1 MLEQLK
7 KYWAKVGE
15 HPFLKH
21 LFIIVCVLLV
31 LGVAT
36 HLLLLLGTRHSAHRT
51 VPDLTGIPLEEA
63 LGEARRQG
71 LEIIVNDS
79 LYVPAYDGGVVL
91 DQLPEKGVGVKPGRT
106 VYVTINSYR
115 QKMVTVPYVAGRS
128 LRQAKNMLEVAG
140 LGIEQIV
147 YRPDLAT
154 NYVLEEYAD
163 GKRISEKSR
172 VQLEAGSGVTL
183 YVGESGSVSTL
194 VPKTVGLH
202 LQQAKSRL
210 WELGLN
216 IGKISFDEGINLLN
230 QREARVYLQ
239 MPSAG
244 SRARLGAKVDLKL
257 TLDAAKVTAQSAA
270 ADKEMIKAA
279 EELRRLDAETAD
291 SLARV
296 RLDSL
301 ANRPV
306 EAEPVI
312 DDGLFPDEET
322 VEDEFF
328 Q

>member
-91 DQLPEKGVGVKPGRT
+91 DQLPEKGVGVKPGRK

-115 QKMVTVPYVAGRS
+115 QKMVTVPLCRRPFAAPGQEYARSGRP
-128 LRQAKNMLEVAG
+128 
-140 LGIEQIV
+140 GIEQIV

-163 GKRISEKSR
+163 GKRVSEKSR

-183 YVGESGSVSTL
+183 YVGRA
-194 VPKTVGLH
+194 VPFRH
-202 LQQAKSRL
+202 SC
-210 WELGLN
+210 
-216 IGKISFDEGINLLN
+216 
-230 QREARVYLQ
+230 
-239 MPSAG
+239 
-244 SRARLGAKVDLKL
+244 
-257 TLDAAKVTAQSAA
+257 
-270 ADKEMIKAA
+270 
-279 EELRRLDAETAD
+279 RRPWGFT
-291 SLARV
+291 S
-296 RLDSL
+296 
-301 ANRPV
+301 NRPKAV
-306 EAEPVI
+306 CGSWGSTSARSPSTRES
-312 DDGLFPDEET
+312 T
-322 VEDEFF
+322 C
-328 Q
+328 

>member
-7 KYWAKVGE
+7 KYWVKVGE

-216 IGKISFDEGINLLN
+216 VGKIDFDEGINLLN
-230 QREARVYLQ
+230 QKDARVYVQ
-239 MPSAG
+239 VPTAERSAALG
-244 SRARLGAKVDLKL
+244 SRVDLKL
-257 TLDAAKVTAQSAA
+257 TLDEKKLAQHRATAEKQAR
-270 ADKEMIKAA
+270 EAA
-279 EELRRLDAETAD
+279 EERLRLERERAD
-291 SLARV
+291 SLAQ
-296 RLDSL
+296 
-301 ANRPV
+301 
-306 EAEPVI
+306 AEFEQAAAAGEEQPEI
-312 DDGLFPDEET
+312 LPATDNDG
-322 VEDEFF
+322 FF
-328 Q
+328 D

>member
-7 KYWAKVGE
+7 KYWAKICE
-15 HPFLKH
+15 RPLLKH
-21 LFIIVCVLLV
+21 FLIIVVVLLV
-31 LGVAT
+31 LGISA
-36 HLLLLLGTRHSAHRT
+36 HLLLLLGTRHSAQRT
-51 VPDLTGIPLEEA
+51 VPDLTGISLEEA

-91 DQLPEKGVGVKPGRT
+91 DQLPEKGVGVKPGRK
-106 VYVTINSYR
+106 VYVTINSYK
-115 QKMVTVPYVAGRS
+115 QKMVEVPYVAGRS

-140 LGIEQIV
+140 LGIKELI
-147 YRPDLAT
+147 YRPDMAT

-163 GKRISEKSR
+163 GKRISNKSR
-172 VQLEAGSGVTL
+172 IQLEVGSGVTL
-183 YVGESGSVSTL
+183 HVGESGYVSTI

-239 MPSAG
+239 TPSAG
-244 SRARLGAKVDLKL
+244 SRVRLGTKIDLKL

-270 ADKEMIKAA
+270 ADKNMLKAA
-279 EELRRLDAETAD
+279 EELRRLDQAAAD

-301 ANRPV
+301 ANRPL

-322 VEDEFF
+322 TEDEFF

>member
-1 MLEQLK
+1 MTTSGSGASLPSCTRQVKRAELLAPAGDPASLEAALTHGADAVYLGASAFGARANAGFDEGSLQDALNL
-7 KYWAKVGE
+7 A
-15 HPFLKH
+15 H
-21 LFIIVCVLLV
+21 L
-31 LGVAT
+31 
-36 HLLLLLGTRHSAHRT
+36 H
-51 VPDLTGIPLEEA
+51 
-63 LGEARRQG
+63 
-71 LEIIVNDS
+71 
-79 LYVPAYDGGVVL
+79 
-91 DQLPEKGVGVKPGRT
+91 GRK

-163 GKRISEKSR
+163 GKRVSEKSR

-239 MPSAG
+239 TPSAG
-244 SRARLGAKVDLKL
+244 SRARLKFTGYHLRQVNG
-257 TLDAAKVTAQSAA
+257 
-270 ADKEMIKAA
+270 MI
-279 EELRRLDAETAD
+279 TD
-291 SLARV
+291 S
-296 RLDSL
+296 
-301 ANRPV
+301 
-306 EAEPVI
+306 
-312 DDGLFPDEET
+312 F
-322 VEDEFF
+322 
-328 Q
+328 

>member
-7 KYWAKVGE
+7 KYWVKVGE

-163 GKRISEKSR
+163 GKRISEK
-172 VQLEAGSGVTL
+172 
-183 YVGESGSVSTL
+183 
-194 VPKTVGLH
+194 
-202 LQQAKSRL
+202 
-210 WELGLN
+210 
-216 IGKISFDEGINLLN
+216 
-230 QREARVYLQ
+230 
-239 MPSAG
+239 
-244 SRARLGAKVDLKL
+244 
-257 TLDAAKVTAQSAA
+257 AAYSSKRAA
-270 ADKEMIKAA
+270 ASPFTSGRAVPFRHSC
-279 EELRRLDAETAD
+279 RRPWGFT
-291 SLARV
+291 S
-296 RLDSL
+296 
-301 ANRPV
+301 NRPKAV
-306 EAEPVI
+306 CGSWGSTSARSPSTRES
-312 DDGLFPDEET
+312 T
-322 VEDEFF
+322 C
-328 Q
+328 

>member
-91 DQLPEKGVGVKPGRT
+91 DQLPEKGVGVKPGRK

-163 GKRISEKSR
+163 GKRVSEK
-172 VQLEAGSGVTL
+172 
-183 YVGESGSVSTL
+183 
-194 VPKTVGLH
+194 
-202 LQQAKSRL
+202 
-210 WELGLN
+210 
-216 IGKISFDEGINLLN
+216 
-230 QREARVYLQ
+230 
-239 MPSAG
+239 
-244 SRARLGAKVDLKL
+244 
-257 TLDAAKVTAQSAA
+257 AAYSSKRAA
-270 ADKEMIKAA
+270 ASPFTSGRAVPFRHSC
-279 EELRRLDAETAD
+279 RRPWGFT
-291 SLARV
+291 S
-296 RLDSL
+296 
-301 ANRPV
+301 NRPKAV
-306 EAEPVI
+306 CGSWGSTSARSPSTRES
-312 DDGLFPDEET
+312 T
-322 VEDEFF
+322 C
-328 Q
+328 

>member
-7 KYWAKVGE
+7 KYWVKVGE

-31 LGVAT
+31 LGVTT

-140 LGIEQIV
+140 LGI
-147 YRPDLAT
+147 
-154 NYVLEEYAD
+154 
-163 GKRISEKSR
+163 
-172 VQLEAGSGVTL
+172 
-183 YVGESGSVSTL
+183 
-194 VPKTVGLH
+194 
-202 LQQAKSRL
+202 
-210 WELGLN
+210 
-216 IGKISFDEGINLLN
+216 
-230 QREARVYLQ
+230 
-239 MPSAG
+239 
-244 SRARLGAKVDLKL
+244 
-257 TLDAAKVTAQSAA
+257 
-270 ADKEMIKAA
+270 
-279 EELRRLDAETAD
+279 
-291 SLARV
+291 
-296 RLDSL
+296 
-301 ANRPV
+301 
-306 EAEPVI
+306 
-312 DDGLFPDEET
+312 
-322 VEDEFF
+322 
-328 Q
+328 

>member
-7 KYWAKVGE
+7 NIGRKSVSILPETPFHQSSACCSCWASQLTCCCAG
-15 HPFLKH
+15 HAPQ
-21 LFIIVCVLLV
+21 CAPY
-31 LGVAT
+31 GP
-36 HLLLLLGTRHSAHRT
+36 R
-51 VPDLTGIPLEEA
+51 LTGIPLEEA

-91 DQLPEKGVGVKPGRT
+91 DQLPEKGVGVKPGRK

-163 GKRISEKSR
+163 GKRVSEKSR

-239 MPSAG
+239 NAFGRQPCPAG
-244 SRARLGAKVDLKL
+244 CEGRSEADPRCC
-257 TLDAAKVTAQSAA
+257 QSH
-270 ADKEMIKAA
+270 
-279 EELRRLDAETAD
+279 
-291 SLARV
+291 
-296 RLDSL
+296 
-301 ANRPV
+301 RP
-306 EAEPVI
+306 ERC
-312 DDGLFPDEET
+312 GR
-322 VEDEFF
+322 
-328 Q
+328 

>member
-140 LGIEQIV
+140 LAAPQPV
-147 YRPDLAT
+147 SSRQKLTTHSCVRSKKPLQFPDLWGTIKCLCARGLKNGT
-154 NYVLEEYAD
+154 PDTV
-163 GKRISEKSR
+163 GRCKKPVIPTGKSR
-172 VQLEAGSGVTL
+172 G
-183 YVGESGSVSTL
+183 VST
-194 VPKTVGLH
+194 GF
-202 LQQAKSRL
+202 
-210 WELGLN
+210 W
-216 IGKISFDEGINLLN
+216 
-230 QREARVYLQ
+230 
-239 MPSAG
+239 
-244 SRARLGAKVDLKL
+244 
-257 TLDAAKVTAQSAA
+257 
-270 ADKEMIKAA
+270 
-279 EELRRLDAETAD
+279 
-291 SLARV
+291 LAR
-296 RLDSL
+296 
-301 ANRPV
+301 
-306 EAEPVI
+306 
-312 DDGLFPDEET
+312 
-322 VEDEFF
+322 
-328 Q
+328 

>member
-7 KYWAKVGE
+7 KYWAKVSE

-31 LGVAT
+31 LGVTT

-172 VQLEAGSGVTL
+172 VQARSGQRRHPLRRGERFRFDTRAEDRGASPPTGQKPFVGAGAQHRQDLLRRGNQPAEPAGS
-183 YVGESGSVSTL
+183 
-194 VPKTVGLH
+194 PGLSADAFGR
-202 LQQAKSRL
+202 QPCPA
-210 WELGLN
+210 GC
-216 IGKISFDEGINLLN
+216 EG
-230 QREARVYLQ
+230 RSEADPRCC
-239 MPSAG
+239 
-244 SRARLGAKVDLKL
+244 
-257 TLDAAKVTAQSAA
+257 QSH
-270 ADKEMIKAA
+270 
-279 EELRRLDAETAD
+279 
-291 SLARV
+291 
-296 RLDSL
+296 
-301 ANRPV
+301 RP
-306 EAEPVI
+306 ERC
-312 DDGLFPDEET
+312 GR
-322 VEDEFF
+322 
-328 Q
+328 

>member
-91 DQLPEKGVGVKPGRT
+91 DQLPEKGVGVKPGRK

-154 NYVLEEYAD
+154 PTASESRRKAAYSS
-163 GKRISEKSR
+163 KR
-172 VQLEAGSGVTL
+172 
-183 YVGESGSVSTL
+183 
-194 VPKTVGLH
+194 
-202 LQQAKSRL
+202 
-210 WELGLN
+210 
-216 IGKISFDEGINLLN
+216 
-230 QREARVYLQ
+230 
-239 MPSAG
+239 
-244 SRARLGAKVDLKL
+244 
-257 TLDAAKVTAQSAA
+257 AA
-270 ADKEMIKAA
+270 ASPFTSGRAVPFRHSC
-279 EELRRLDAETAD
+279 RRPWGFT
-291 SLARV
+291 S
-296 RLDSL
+296 
-301 ANRPV
+301 NRPKAV
-306 EAEPVI
+306 CGSWGSTSARSPSTRES
-312 DDGLFPDEET
+312 T
-322 VEDEFF
+322 C
-328 Q
+328 

>member
-1 MLEQLK
+1 M
-7 KYWAKVGE
+7 
-15 HPFLKH
+15 
-21 LFIIVCVLLV
+21 
-31 LGVAT
+31 T
-36 HLLLLLGTRHSAHRT
+36 HLALVPVPPVAHLDGVSQHYGKT
-51 VPDLTGIPLEEA
+51 VALNNITLDIPARCMVRLIGPD
-63 LGEARRQG
+63 
-71 LEIIVNDS
+71 
-79 LYVPAYDGGVVL
+79 
-91 DQLPEKGVGVKPGRT
+91 GVGK
-106 VYVTINSYR
+106 S
-115 QKMVTVPYVAGRS
+115 S
-128 LRQAKNMLEVAG
+128 LLSLISGARVIEHGNVML
-140 LGIEQIV
+140 
-147 YRPDLAT
+147 
-154 NYVLEEYAD
+154 
-163 GKRISEKSR
+163 
-172 VQLEAGSGVTL
+172 
-183 YVGESGSVSTL
+183 
-194 VPKTVGLH
+194 
-202 LQQAKSRL
+202 
-210 WELGLN
+210 LGLN

-239 MPSAG
+239 TPSAG

-322 VEDEFF
+322 AEDEFF